1 MFLIVRIPF
10 LIVVGFAALGLLTI
24 FPSPDWLDWKV
35 AVFVCSYGYLL
46 AVLPLLVA
54 LFARPL
60 SRHRPSQARATILI
74 GIIAAL
80 LLLQP
85 CLQAGLLGGRL
96 PRSLEARFG
105 RVDVAGEPFSVGGL
119 FRSWPEPVARKTYVV
134 AGALKLDFYPAVG
147 RSPAPCV
154 IVIHGGGWDGG
165 DRGELRQLDD
175 WMARSGYAV
184 AAVTYRLAPEAIWP
198 AQRDDIAAAV
208 AYLKANAGTLGI
220 EASRLILFG
229 RSAGGQIAQACAY
242 SFHDPSIRGVIAL
255 YAPSD
260 MRFSWSWG
268 RSGDALNSPR
278 LLQDFLGGSPEHAG
292 PAYDSAS
299 GYFLAGNHSP
309 PTLLI
314 HGKVDTLAWFKQSE
328 RLDGRLDE
336 LGVPHLLVTM
346 PWATHALEYNLSS
359 PSGQLT
365 TYALSWFLAAECR

>member
-1 MFLIVRIPF
+1 MFLIVRIPL
-10 LIVVGFAALGLLTI
+10 LIVMGFAALGLLTL
-24 FPSPDWLDWKV
+24 FPSPDWLDWKL

-46 AVLPLLVA
+46 APIPLLVA
-54 LFARPL
+54 FFARPL
-60 SRHRPSQARATILI
+60 ARHRPSQARATILI
-74 GIIAAL
+74 GIVAAL

-85 CLQAGLLGGRL
+85 CVQAGMLGSRL

-119 FRSWPEPVARKTYVV
+119 FRSWPEPVARKTYLV
-134 AGALKLDFYPAVG
+134 AGTLKLDFYPAVG

-154 IVIHGGGWDGG
+154 VVIHGGGWDNG
-165 DRGELRQLDD
+165 DRGEVRQLDD
-175 WMARSGYAV
+175 WLARSGYAV
-184 AAVTYRLAPEAIWP
+184 AAVSYRLAPEAIWP

-208 AYLKANAGTLGI
+208 AYLKANAGTLGV
-220 EASRLILFG
+220 EASRLVLFG
-229 RSAGGQIAQACAY
+229 RSAGGQIAEACAY

-268 RSGDALNSPR
+268 RSDDALNSPR
-278 LLQDFLGGSPEHAG
+278 LLQDYLGGSPERAG

-299 GYFLAGNHSP
+299 GYFLAGSQSP

-346 PWATHALEYNLSS
+346 PWAAHALEYNLSS